1 MKKTSGDG
9 APVAPNSVHTDTRLT
24 SHKGAGFEAPLEVAL
39 NEACLNGASFEAPA
53 GENSYGTWPAEQIT
67 L

>member
-9 APVAPNSVHTDTRLT
+9 APEAPNSVHTDTRLT
-24 SHKGAGFEAPLEVAL
+24 SRKGARFGALLEVAL
-39 NEACLNGASFEAPA
+39 NEACPNGASFEAAA
-53 GENSYGTWPAEQIT
+53 GRSAYGTWPAEQIT